1 MVEKSLTDQAFS
13 IETSRHWSHILK
25 EVGFALDQSQI
36 YELLLNE
43 YKSGNK
49 NKDCQKSVPLC
60 NSYPMLTS
68 LFFTRR
74 FTGYPGHYSKF
85 LGLRSEEVSQSAI
98 SDD

>member
-1 MVEKSLTDQAFS
+1 MVEKSLTDQPFF

-36 YELLLNE
+36 CELLLNE
-43 YKSGNK
+43 HKSGNK
-49 NKDCQKSVPLC
+49 NKDCQKAVPLC

-68 LFFTRR
+68 LFFSHR

>member
-1 MVEKSLTDQAFS
+1 MVGKSITGQAFS

-68 LFFTRR
+68 LFFSRR
-74 FTGYPGHYSKF
+74 LTGYPGHYSKF

>member
-1 MVEKSLTDQAFS
+1 MVEKSLTDQPFF

-36 YELLLNE
+36 CELLLNE
-43 YKSGNK
+43 HKSGNK
-49 NKDCQKSVPLC
+49 NKDCQKAVPLC

-68 LFFTRR
+68 LFFSRR

-85 LGLRSEEVSQSAI
+85 LGLRSEEVSQFAI